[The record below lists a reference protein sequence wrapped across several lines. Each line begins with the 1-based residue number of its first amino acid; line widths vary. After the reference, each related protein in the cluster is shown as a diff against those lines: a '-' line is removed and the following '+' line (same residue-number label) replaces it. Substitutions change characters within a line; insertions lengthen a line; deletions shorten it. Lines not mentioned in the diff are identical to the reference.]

1 MSPLVALGVLRRL
14 LRASGEVGTTFADSR
29 IVMSHDIERTDDAAG
44 RRRTIAIVAIAA
56 GFGALTMWLASS
68 LNIWQDEWY
77 SLRTTSRD
85 LRFAWT
91 TAIGFEGIP
100 PLYPLVLD
108 LWRHINDS
116 VFFARLLSIV
126 CVAGAAIVGARIAH
140 RWMPRAPAVAVAGAI
155 AFNAF
160 SIYAAVE
167 IRLYAMALLL
177 SAAIVATFFDAFVD
191 ERARA
196 RDVVAFVAVSVVAI
210 YVQYFDVA
218 LLIGG
223 ALALASLRRGRA
235 LGTYAITMVVVALAC
250 SPIALFIREQLGV
263 PRSLDASSAGIVP
276 LAETV
281 FAFALPHDALA
292 NWFSDRRNLAY
303 DAGVLAIVV
312 AIVAAKP
319 RLSIAAQV
327 LGSFVLAGFAFYPIA
342 ATIFHQTFLFP
353 RHAVVLVVPVLLL
366 VVAIIDATRVPALPM
381 RLYFGIYA
389 LCSLAALV
397 VTYRG
402 LAKPG
407 DFARASTFL
416 RSHVH
421 AGARIYAFDQEM
433 VGPLAYYDR
442 DDRIIPLPQAQD
454 FARFDASQFRLRS
467 DQDVRDRMGPVAP
480 GAHVLLYRGDV
491 CYDPAD
497 QFGCRFLEDV
507 VRADYRTVAS
517 RDLRSANVRELIH
530 RTSPSASGR

>member
-1 MSPLVALGVLRRL
+1 V
-14 LRASGEVGTTFADSR
+14 T
-29 IVMSHDIERTDDAAG
+29 SHDIERRDDTVDLRLAVA
-44 RRRTIAIVAIAA
+44 TVAIAA
-56 GFGALTMWLASS
+56 AFVALTAWLAFA

-85 LRFAWT
+85 LQFAWA

-126 CVAGAAIVGARIAH
+126 CVGGAAIVSAHIAR
-140 RWMPRAPAVAVAGAI
+140 RWMPRAPAIAVGGAV

-167 IRLYAMALLL
+167 IRLYAMALLM
-177 SAAIVATFFDAFVD
+177 SAAIVATFFDAFVA
-191 ERARA
+191 ERTRAREI
-196 RDVVAFVAVSVVAI
+196 VTFVAVSVVAV
-210 YVQYFDVA
+210 YVQYFDAA

-223 ALALASLRRGRA
+223 GIALASLRRWHA
-235 LGTYAITMVVVALAC
+235 LRTYALAMLVVALAC

-263 PRSLDASSAGIVP
+263 PRSLDTPSVGIVP
-276 LAETV
+276 LLETV

-292 NWFSDRRNLAY
+292 NWFSDHRNLAY
-303 DAGVLAIVV
+303 DAGLLAIVLT
-312 AIVAAKP
+312 IVAAKP
-319 RLSIAAQV
+319 RLSVAVRV

-342 ATIFHQTFLFP
+342 AKIFHQTFVFP
-353 RHAVVLVVPVLLL
+353 RHAVVLVVPAILL
-366 VVAIIDATRVPALPM
+366 VFAIIDATRMPSLPM
-381 RLYFGIYA
+381 RTYIGVYA

-416 RSHVH
+416 RAH
-421 AGARIYAFDQEM
+421 AHTGDRVFAFDQEM
-433 VGPLAYYDR
+433 VGPLAFYDR
-442 DDRIIPLPQAQD
+442 SDRIIPLPQAQSYD
-454 FARFDASQFRLRS
+454 RFDASQFRFRS
-467 DQDVRDRMGPVAP
+467 AQDVRERMGPVAP

-491 CYDPAD
+491 CYDAAD
-497 QFGCRFLEDV
+497 QFGCRFLEEV
-507 VRADYRTVAS
+507 VRSDYRTVAS
-517 RDLRSANVRELIH
+517 RDLRSASVRELIR
-530 RTSPSASGR
+530 RTNPSQVSR